1 MDPAPITASLSPQR
15 RAAGPLRRWL
25 EGVLFVAV
33 WMGIGFAMPADTNAY
48 LLLGVPLTLLFQLGI
63 RRAPVRALWVRE
75 APPFR
80 LGWAGWIAAVG
91 LAILPALLLCQSLMK
106 REWSTGG
113 WFFCAMAGAVAAGYS
128 LHYFSRAVIR
138 PFLLCLATAGVLGA
152 AIFVFFALYEG
163 GRLRF
168 DPGAALSSLLL
179 YFPVIFV
186 LEEVSFRGAL
196 DTHVYRPGDRFPWPS
211 ALAVSALWGL
221 WHLPTLPVEQR
232 GVAMAGMLVVVH
244 SLVGVPLSLYWRKS
258 GNLLVPGFAHALV
271 DAIRNAIQAAS

>member
-1 MDPAPITASLSPQR
+1 
-15 RAAGPLRRWL
+15 
-25 EGVLFVAV
+25 
-33 WMGIGFAMPADTNAY
+33 MGIGFAMPTDTNAY
-48 LLLGVPLTLLFQLGI
+48 LLLGVPLTLFFQLGI

-80 LGWAGWIAAVG
+80 LGWAGSLAAVG
-91 LAILPALLLCQSLMK
+91 LAILPALLLWQSLMK
-106 REWSTGG
+106 REWSMSG

-128 LHYFSRAVIR
+128 LHYFSRAAIR
-138 PFLLCLATAGVLGA
+138 PFLLCLATAGVLGT

-163 GRLRF
+163 GPLRA
-168 DPGAALSSLLL
+168 DPGAGLSSLLL

-196 DTHVYRPGDRFPWPS
+196 DSHVYRSGDRFQWAS

-221 WHLPTLPVEQR
+221 WHLPTYPAEQR
-232 GVAMAGMLVVVH
+232 GVATAASLLVIH
-244 SLVGVPLSLYWRKS
+244 ILVGVPLSLYWRKS

-271 DAIRNAIQAAS
+271 DAIRNAIQAAI